1 MMDDGIEDEPSPQTS
16 CSPSGR
22 MFPPATA
29 GSLSD
34 SLMLTEPILDA
45 SYLDDEIN
53 TVNDEFSSWKLLT
66 THTNVHG

>member
-1 MMDDGIEDEPSPQTS
+1 MMDDGIEEEPLPSPQTS
-16 CSPSGR
+16 CSPHSCH
-22 MFPPATA
+22 PATA